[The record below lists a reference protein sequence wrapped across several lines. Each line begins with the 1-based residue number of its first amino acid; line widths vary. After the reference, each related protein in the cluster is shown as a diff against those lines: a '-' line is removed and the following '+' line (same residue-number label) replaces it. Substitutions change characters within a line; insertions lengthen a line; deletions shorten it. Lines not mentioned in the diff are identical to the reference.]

1 MFQAPSPPRPENA
14 FAIGGPV
21 AFLIPMRPLLLAL
34 LTAFSLGLSAAGKPN
49 VVIILAD
56 DLGYGDLGCYGHPTI
71 KTPHLDQMA
80 AEGLRFTQF
89 YSAAEVCTPSRAALM
104 TGRYPVRSGMAH
116 NQFRVLRAIS
126 TGGLP
131 ASEIT
136 LAQALKDAGYATG
149 IIGKW
154 HLGVWANNQPQ
165 HHPLAHG
172 FDFHFGLM
180 HSNDMNPT
188 AGNPPKA
195 NALVAQ
201 DPAWWNAALYRGRE
215 LLEPRTDQT
224 QLTKRYAEEAVKFIG
239 ANKDKPFFL
248 YLPHTFPHTP
258 LFASERFKGKSP
270 RGIYGDVLAELDWN
284 VGEVLK
290 ALKDNG
296 VADNTLVF
304 FTSDNGPWTLMG
316 AETGGSAG
324 LLKDGK
330 GSTWEGGMRVPGIA
344 WWPGKIKPG
353 VTDNVATMM
362 DLFPTAAKLA
372 GAKIPNDRP
381 MDGTDLSPLLL
392 EERAVDR
399 GLFCYYRGEK
409 LYAARLGDWK
419 IHFITQAG
427 YNDNKP
433 QVHEKPLLFNLVV
446 DPSEAH
452 EISAEHPDVVS
463 RLVAAVEKHRA
474 TVTPVRSQL
483 IDVVAK

>member
-1 MFQAPSPPRPENA
+1 M
-14 FAIGGPV
+14 
-21 AFLIPMRPLLLAL
+21 L
-34 LTAFSLGLSAAGKPN
+34 
-49 VVIILAD
+49 
-56 DLGYGDLGCYGHPTI
+56 
-71 KTPHLDQMA
+71 
-80 AEGLRFTQF
+80 
-89 YSAAEVCTPSRAALM
+89 
-104 TGRYPVRSGMAH
+104 
-116 NQFRVLRAIS
+116 IS

-131 ASEIT
+131 ASEVT
-136 LAQALKDAGYATG
+136 LAQTLKDAGYATG

-180 HSNDMNPT
+180 HSNDMNPSDKPK
-188 AGNPPKA
+188 PPRA
-195 NALVAQ
+195 NALVVQ
-201 DPAWWNAALYRGRE
+201 DPEWWNAALYRGRE

-224 QLTKRYAEEAVKFIG
+224 QLSKRYAEEATKFIG

-248 YLPHTFPHTP
+248 YMPHTFPHTP
-258 LFASERFKGKSP
+258 LFASERFKGKSS

-290 ALKDNG
+290 ALKANG

-316 AETGGSAG
+316 TETGGSAG

-353 VTDNVATMM
+353 VTDNVGTML

-372 GAKIPNDRP
+372 GAKIPNRTVRWTAP
-381 MDGTDLSPLLL
+381 TFRRSCSRNAPSTAGSSATT
-392 EERAVDR
+392 
-399 GLFCYYRGEK
+399 
-409 LYAARLGDWK
+409 AARSSTPLASATGRSTSSPK
-419 IHFITQAG
+419 APTLTLSRPSTRSRSSSTSPSTPP
-427 YNDNKP
+427 KP
-433 QVHEKPLLFNLVV
+433 TRSP
-446 DPSEAH
+446 PT
-452 EISAEHPDVVS
+452 HPDVVA
-463 RLVAAVEKHRA
+463 RLAAAVEQHRA
-474 TVTPVRSQL
+474 TVVPVRSQL

>member
-1 MFQAPSPPRPENA
+1 
-14 FAIGGPV
+14 
-21 AFLIPMRPLLLAL
+21 
-34 LTAFSLGLSAAGKPN
+34 
-49 VVIILAD
+49 
-56 DLGYGDLGCYGHPTI
+56 
-71 KTPHLDQMA
+71 
-80 AEGLRFTQF
+80 
-89 YSAAEVCTPSRAALM
+89 
-104 TGRYPVRSGMAH
+104 
-116 NQFRVLRAIS
+116 
-126 TGGLP
+126 
-131 ASEIT
+131 
-136 LAQALKDAGYATG
+136 
-149 IIGKW
+149 
-154 HLGVWANNQPQ
+154 
-165 HHPLAHG
+165 
-172 FDFHFGLM
+172 M

-188 AGNPPKA
+188 PGNPPKA
-195 NALVAQ
+195 NSLVAQ

-224 QLTKRYAEEAVKFIG
+224 QLTKRYAEEAAKFIG

-258 LFASERFKGKSP
+258 LFASERFKGKSS

-290 ALKDNG
+290 ALKANG

-316 AETGGSAG
+316 TETGGSAG

-353 VTDNVATMM
+353 VTDNVATML
-362 DLFPTAAKLA
+362 DLYPTVAKLA
-372 GAKIPNDRP
+372 DAKAPTDRP
-381 MDGTDLSPLLL
+381 MDGADLSPLLL
-392 EERAVDR
+392 EERSVDR

-419 IHFITQAG
+419 IHFITQG
-427 YNDNKP
+427 SYGDPKPIEHPKP
-433 QVHEKPLLFNLVV
+433 QLFNLAV

-452 EISAEHPDVVS
+452 EISAEHPDVVA
-463 RLVAAVEKHRA
+463 RLAAAVEQHRA

>member
-1 MFQAPSPPRPENA
+1 
-14 FAIGGPV
+14 
-21 AFLIPMRPLLLAL
+21 MRPLLTAL
-34 LTAFSLGLSAAGKPN
+34 LAVVCLTLSAATKPN

-71 KTPHLDQMA
+71 KTPNLDKMA

-89 YSAAEVCTPSRAALM
+89 YSAAEVCTPSRAALL

-131 ASEIT
+131 ASEVT
-136 LAQALKDAGYATG
+136 LAETLKEAGYATG

-165 HHPLAHG
+165 HHPFDHG
-172 FDFHFGLM
+172 FASHFGLM
-180 HSNDMNPT
+180 HSNDMNPSSK
-188 AGNPPKA
+188 PKPSKP
-195 NALVAQ
+195 NSLVDQ
-201 DPAWWNAALYRGRE
+201 DPEWWNAALYRGRE
-215 LLEPRTDQT
+215 LLEERTDQT
-224 QLTKRYAEEAVKFIG
+224 QLTRRYAEEAAKFIG

-248 YLPHTFPHTP
+248 YMPHTFPHTP

-270 RGIYGDVLAELDWN
+270 RGIYGDVLAELDWS

-290 ALKDNG
+290 ALRDNG

-304 FTSDNGPWTLMG
+304 FTSDNGPWTFMG

-353 VTDNVATMM
+353 VTDNVATML
-362 DLFPTAAKLA
+362 DLFPTVAKLG
-372 GAKIPNDRP
+372 GAKIPSDRP
-381 MDGTDLSPLLL
+381 MDGKDLAPLLL
-392 EERAVDR
+392 QEEAVDR

-419 IHFITQAG
+419 LHFITQG
-427 YNDNKP
+427 SYGDPKP
-433 QVHEKPLLFNLVV
+433 IEHAAPLLFNLAI

-452 EISAEHPDVVS
+452 EISAEHPEIVA
-463 RLVAAVEKHRA
+463 RLKEAVDKHRA